1 MKIYLNAYKPKELI
15 PKLKHLDNYFNK
27 STSHI
32 EIISPSSG
40 IYRIENK
47 NLVRK
52 IIVDKPVETF
62 SKFHKNSVL
71 FLDKSYYKEEKV
83 LSQLP
88 FDHTYTD
95 ITCFYYNL
103 HSEENGKKKPPRIQL
118 VIEGTYKEN
127 QIQLHSN
134 SNQFNNKYFQF
145 VPTDFYF
152 LVNDE
157 FDIENQFSKE
167 ELNVFLS
174 HLN

>member
-1 MKIYLNAYKPKELI
+1 MKIYLNSYKPQEI
-15 PKLKHLDNYFNK
+15 VPKLKNLDNYFNK

-47 NLVRK
+47 NIVRK
-52 IIVDKPVETF
+52 IVVDKPIVSF
-62 SKFHKNSVL
+62 SKFYKNSVL

-83 LSQLP
+83 LSQIP
-88 FDHTYTD
+88 FDHSVTNVS
-95 ITCFYYNL
+95 CFYYNL
-103 HSEENGKKKPPRIQL
+103 HSEENGKKKPPRVQL
-118 VIEGTYKEN
+118 VIEGSYKDN

-145 VPTDFYF
+145 SPTDFYF
-152 LVNDE
+152 LVNDD

-174 HLN
+174 HLF